1 MSSTLILKDTGSVS
15 ATLIPDIFID
25 QYMPQAN
32 GEFVKIYLYL
42 LRIIHCSDTDISL
55 SSIADVFTCTEKD
68 IMRALNYW
76 QKAKLLSLEFD
87 NSKKLTGL
95 SLLPLDAPSK
105 ALSEPEPLE
114 SVPIVSA
121 EEKAPEFSPAQEQ
134 PKYLS
139 PGAIRQLQQEN
150 PDIGQLLFL
159 AEQYLKKTLSA
170 TDMQRILYF
179 YDELHFPVELVEYLI
194 EYCVSQN
201 HRSLSYIE
209 KVGLAWHQENI
220 HTVEAAKQRTNTW
233 SRDYYTILKAFG
245 IRGRDPIA
253 TEVEY
258 MNRWLKDY
266 GFSLEIIKEACARTI
281 AQTAQPS
288 FKYAEGILSKWK
300 TEDVKTPNH
309 IHALDEQ
316 HKKRVKASEKGADTK
331 AKSSNKF
338 NNFHQRE
345 YDYAKLE
352 KQLLNQ

>member
-1 MSSTLILKDTGSVS
+1 MSSILTIKDTRSVS
-15 ATLIPDIFID
+15 VTLVPDIFID
-25 QYMPQAN
+25 EYMPQAN

-42 LRIIHCSDTDISL
+42 LHIINDRASDISL
-55 SSIADVFTCTEKD
+55 SSIADAFSCTEKD
-68 IMRALNYW
+68 VMRALKYW
-76 QKAKLLSLEFD
+76 QKTGILKLEFD
-87 NSKKLTGL
+87 SAKKLSGL
-95 SLLPLDAPSK
+95 SLLPLSK
-105 ALSEPEPLE
+105 AQAEPPSLEAVATLSPPEPHP
-114 SVPIVSA
+114 VV
-121 EEKAPEFSPAQEQ
+121 EEPQEVRQ

-139 PGAIRQLQQEN
+139 PGAIRQLQKED

-220 HTVEAAKQRTNTW
+220 HTVESAKQRTNTW
-233 SRDYYTILKAFG
+233 SKDYYAILKAFG

-253 TEVEY
+253 TEVEF
-258 MNRWLKDY
+258 MNRWLKEY
-266 GFSLEIIKEACARTI
+266 GFTMDIVKEACSRTI
-281 AQTAQPS
+281 TQTAQPS

-300 TEDVKTPNH
+300 QGDVKSLND
-309 IHALDEQ
+309 IAGLDEQ
-316 HKKRVKASEKGADTK
+316 HQKRVKAAEKGAETK

-345 YDYAKLE
+345 YDYEKLE